1 MRNLH
6 KLNKPDI
13 LSNKEIQWLADFLAD
28 PTNNTN
34 KLRYRHK
41 DIKNQLKLE
50 TNDKCIYCESK
61 IGHNTPGDIEHKIP
75 SSKAPNLR
83 FDWNNLSIACTE
95 CNRRKNDYYVT
106 GADFIDPYID
116 NVEAILE
123 HHGPIVLWKVG
134 EVRAEI
140 SVKTLNLNS
149 PLRIELIANKLTKMS
164 QLTEILER
172 YNNETDTMLKGLLG
186 KQIQEM
192 ASVTSEYSA
201 MVLSILNQKGTPI
214 T

>member
-50 TNDKCIYCESK
+50 TI
-61 IGHNTPGDIEHKIP
+61 
-75 SSKAPNLR
+75 
-83 FDWNNLSIACTE
+83 DWNNLSIACTE

>member
-50 TNDKCIYCESK
+50 TNDKCIYCECK